1 MKHKFS
7 VLAYDNIITGDIKGA
22 FKKMANEWK
31 FLPGPTQQKQKPAVT
46 EESLMIGVIKISY
59 LLLMK
64 LFIIKG
70 IPMVIKVKIDLVE
83 VILHHE

>member
-46 EESLMIGVIKISY
+46 EESLMKEFKEAFVNELNGVSDLKTPKGQ
-59 LLLMK
+59 LLNPFK
-64 LFIIKG
+64 K
-70 IPMVIKVKIDLVE
+70 
-83 VILHHE
+83 